1 MDIQK
6 ASMWDAVKAI
16 AALALTAVIGFKII
30 DTPMAMTVDFP
41 TLLSLLLA
49 LFSVALAALF
59 YFKATDTSNTFYD
72 NTYKFTRDIAQLLA
86 KMESGF
92 GERLR
97 HLDEGY
103 SSMRSYLESRPSDR
117 SSEAA
122 EKTKQKIEDEKQE
135 VHKVIEQRNRIVK
148 ELLDRSQLQEKE
160 KEAFADQ
167 LKQKE
172 EELLELQKE
181 MTRLNKQLFME
192 RLRRRRLLAD
202 EQSGSDGIDRFTR
215 SHVIEKIGH
224 ERLLQLSSVGIRKF
238 FDRMIE
244 DLPGGYISDLEKLGY
259 FEDGLTVSGVKY
271 LRSLVKESGA

>member
-6 ASMWDAVKAI
+6 ASLWDAVKAI
-16 AALALTAVIGFKII
+16 AVLALTAVIAFKII
-30 DTPMAMTVDFP
+30 DTPMVITVDFP

-103 SSMRSYLESRPSDR
+103 SSMRSYLESRPGDR

-122 EKTKQKIEDEKQE
+122 EKTRQKIEDEKQE
-135 VHKVIEQRNRIVK
+135 VHKVIEQRNKIVR
-148 ELLDRSQLQEKE
+148 ELLDKSQLQQKE

-172 EELLELQKE
+172 EELSELQKE

-192 RLRRRRLLAD
+192 RLRRRKLLAD
-202 EQSGSDGIDRFTR
+202 EQAGSDGMDRFTR
-215 SHVIEKIGH
+215 SHVIEKIGL
-224 ERLLQLSSVGIRKF
+224 ERLLQLSSMGIRKH
-238 FDRMIE
+238 FDRIIE
-244 DLPGGYISDLEKLGY
+244 DLPGGYISDLERLGY
-259 FEDGLTVSGVKY
+259 FEDGLTLSGVKY